1 MNLAIFC
8 SVVLG
13 QWLFVGGGSGGG
25 LVGCWF
31 SLHVLGSLCMIE
43 FVFGSLL
50 NLIAQHLIASLACS
64 LIGGIDASI
73 SMATIGE
80 VLNTAHISLSARL
93 CTFSNEFI

>member
-1 MNLAIFC
+1 M
-8 SVVLG
+8 
-13 QWLFVGGGSGGG
+13 GGGSGGG

-31 SLHVLGSLCMIE
+31 SLHVLGSLCIIE

-50 NLIAQHLIASLACS
+50 NLIVQRLIASSACR

-73 SMATIGE
+73 SMAAIGG

-93 CTFSNEFI
+93 CTFSNGFI